1 MKLEL
6 VKQIKDLE
14 NKFLRENTTMYINS
28 RVKFLRKRE
37 EFVSQ
42 KLDELKNGK
51 SCEESS
57 ISGDNS

>member
-14 NKFLRENTTMYINS
+14 AEFRKENTTLYINS
-28 RVKFLRKRE
+28 RVEFLRKRE

-42 KLDELKNGK
+42 KLDEIKNGK

-57 ISGDNS
+57 VSGDNS